1 MTITDNQKIDY
12 LFKKIG
18 YGATKTDTNAQKL
31 APNEAIPPPLLI
43 RGDKVWKQAASIPS

>member
-31 APNEAIPPPLLI
+31 APKRSDIHPY
-43 RGDKVWKQAASIPS
+43 